1 MITKHIQNP
10 YTKQTRN
17 LLLGVGLVFC
27 LVWVSCFLPSEAK
40 AESASLFLT
49 PASQSLETGERF
61 SMEVKVD
68 TGSIPI
74 NAGQAI
80 IHFPYD
86 TLEIVSISKE
96 NSIFSFWPE
105 EPVFSNSTGEIS
117 FVGGLPTPGFTGIGN
132 LITVEFKARQLGVS
146 NLTFGDARV
155 LADDGKG
162 TNVLVYLKSA
172 KYFIL
177 EKITLPG
184 KEPEAALPQIFSL
197 THPQE
202 DEWYN
207 NNSPSFKWNLTPGIT
222 DVSFDLNQK
231 PEAMPDTVSE
241 GRKEF
246 KKYEKVLDGIW
257 YFHLSPKNETGW
269 LEPVHYKIQIDTT
282 PPNLFELVIDNAGDP
297 TNPKPSLYFE
307 TSDAASGIKNY
318 KLKIG
323 QGDFSNLMLAQI
335 NPVFLSLQ
343 DPGSRKIIV
352 RAVDKAGNSVQ
363 AESFINIE
371 SIESPEINVWP
382 KKYIAGE
389 EVFYIEGKSL
399 PNAEITIFLKKDNKE
414 IRKWQAISN
423 NQGEWSFSTREFLKS
438 GNYSLSALAQDNRGA
453 ISDFSDAKEIEI
465 FFSGLFFGSLMVSF
479 KTLVLSLFLVLC
491 LGIIIFAYFFY
502 KNRLAKRV
510 LIKETCEA
518 REILKENF
526 DSLGKE
532 IEKRIEMA
540 DNQPGFSE
548 AEKDVCENIK
558 KALKT
563 TKKKIEK
570 EIKDIERELK

>member
-61 SMEVKVD
+61 SMEVNVD

-80 IHFPYD
+80 IHFPYN

-177 EKITLPG
+177 EKITLSG

-207 NNSPSFKWNLTPGIT
+207 NNSPSFKSIIG
-222 DVSFDLNQK
+222 
-231 PEAMPDTVSE
+231 
-241 GRKEF
+241 
-246 KKYEKVLDGIW
+246 
-257 YFHLSPKNETGW
+257 LSCQRT
-269 LEPVHYKIQIDTT
+269 
-282 PPNLFELVIDNAGDP
+282 
-297 TNPKPSLYFE
+297 
-307 TSDAASGIKNY
+307 
-318 KLKIG
+318 
-323 QGDFSNLMLAQI
+323 
-335 NPVFLSLQ
+335 
-343 DPGSRKIIV
+343 
-352 RAVDKAGNSVQ
+352 
-363 AESFINIE
+363 
-371 SIESPEINVWP
+371 
-382 KKYIAGE
+382 KKYIARIMI
-389 EVFYIEGKSL
+389 VVNIMDKIECCSATGKS
-399 PNAEITIFLKKDNKE
+399 
-414 IRKWQAISN
+414 
-423 NQGEWSFSTREFLKS
+423 SFSL
-438 GNYSLSALAQDNRGA
+438 
-453 ISDFSDAKEIEI
+453 
-465 FFSGLFFGSLMVSF
+465 LF
-479 KTLVLSLFLVLC
+479 
-491 LGIIIFAYFFY
+491 
-502 KNRLAKRV
+502 N
-510 LIKETCEA
+510 
-518 REILKENF
+518 
-526 DSLGKE
+526 
-532 IEKRIEMA
+532 
-540 DNQPGFSE
+540 
-548 AEKDVCENIK
+548 
-558 KALKT
+558 
-563 TKKKIEK
+563 
-570 EIKDIERELK
+570 